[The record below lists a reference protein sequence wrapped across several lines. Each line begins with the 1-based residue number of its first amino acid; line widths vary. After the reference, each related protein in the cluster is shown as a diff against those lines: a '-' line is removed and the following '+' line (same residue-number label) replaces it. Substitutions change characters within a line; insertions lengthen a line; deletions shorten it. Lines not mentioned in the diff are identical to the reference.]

1 MNISKTE
8 FDKYI
13 KECRHET
20 LFNVLGW
27 DKGKDTLSPIKIGD
41 EMFHPRIIAEKR
53 GFQIISCDAEK
64 IPVLAVR
71 LKIANELK
79 KLYQKNI
86 IIFTNESKWEQVWL
100 HLYTR
105 DNRVKKVDIRYTNG
119 QDTERI
125 YQRASGLIFELDEQ
139 DNITIVD
146 VSKRVSENFAQN
158 TERVRK
164 RFYDNFK
171 KQHTMLLKFIK
182 GIKDTSDKEWY
193 ASIILNR
200 LMFCYFM
207 QRRRFLNNDRD
218 YLKNKL
224 NKCKAEFGKD
234 KFYSFYRNFLR
245 VLFEKGFG
253 TYEHDN
259 EIKKMIGD
267 IPYLNGGLF
276 DIHEVE
282 RKYADINISDEAF
295 ENIFAFFDTYE
306 WHLDSRDCATGNEI
320 NPDVLGYIF
329 EKYINDRA
337 KMGAYYT
344 QEDITDYISRNSILP
359 YLLESAN
366 AAYPQAFERDGAVWE
381 MLKNSGDKYI
391 FESVKKGVNE
401 PLPENIAAGL
411 DTEAPDLLK
420 RREHWNKTAPE
431 EYALPTE
438 IWREVIER
446 RKRYEEVSTLIK
458 KGKITEINDFITY
471 NLDITSFVIDL
482 LDNIEDPKFIQE
494 FYKNL
499 QKITVLDPT
508 CGSGAFLFAARNIME
523 PLYDSCLNRM
533 SDYLSHDYKGSLERG
548 LKKFFEENLKLM
560 NNEIH
565 PSKQYFIYKS
575 IILNNLYG
583 VDIMHEAVETAKL
596 RLFLKL
602 VSTADPDYTHKNI
615 GIEPLPDID
624 FNIKAGN
631 TLVGIA
637 NQEEIKLVMFG
648 NAFGAQFENQIKTD
662 MKDFAHAI
670 SEYKD
675 LQLEENGYNDDNFH
689 NAKKKLINMQNKL
702 KNTLDDLLRES
713 QYTGMPKEKWQIDYM
728 PFHWVAEFHSIIVN
742 NKGFDVIIGNPP
754 YVEYSD
760 VKKYYQIK
768 NYDTEKAG
776 NLYAYVLERG
786 FSLLLNNGYCGYIIP
801 ISSISSTRAK
811 SFQTLIS
818 MKELWQ
824 SSYSNRPAKLFYG
837 VEQRLTILIMKN
849 NKERPKIYNAS
860 YAHWYSE
867 EREILFEQTHYVSM
881 DYICKIGNSIE
892 KSILQK
898 ILSDTKPLGLCTE
911 FFNGSEQICYFHDAP
926 TYWIRAMSFNPRE
939 GYESEKSNHYK
950 EIHCI
955 SERIKNLAT
964 SILNSSTFYL
974 FFKTISNCRDFT
986 MKEIEDFRINNDILK
1001 HNFNKIT
1008 EKLMQSYVKNRTVRG
1023 RLYASGKI
1031 DYYEYYPKDS
1041 KPIIDGIDIIL
1052 SKYYGF
1058 TQDELDY
1065 IINYD
1070 IKYRMGVES
1079 GEN

>member
-1 MNISKTE
+1 
-8 FDKYI
+8 
-13 KECRHET
+13 
-20 LFNVLGW
+20 
-27 DKGKDTLSPIKIGD
+27 
-41 EMFHPRIIAEKR
+41 
-53 GFQIISCDAEK
+53 
-64 IPVLAVR
+64 
-71 LKIANELK
+71 
-79 KLYQKNI
+79 
-86 IIFTNESKWEQVWL
+86 
-100 HLYTR
+100 
-105 DNRVKKVDIRYTNG
+105 
-119 QDTERI
+119 
-125 YQRASGLIFELDEQ
+125 
-139 DNITIVD
+139 
-146 VSKRVSENFAQN
+146 
-158 TERVRK
+158 
-164 RFYDNFK
+164 
-171 KQHTMLLKFIK
+171 
-182 GIKDTSDKEWY
+182 
-193 ASIILNR
+193 
-200 LMFCYFM
+200 M

-282 RKYADINISDEAF
+282 RKYPDINISDEAF

-508 CGSGAFLFAARNIME
+508 CGSGAFLFAALNILE

-548 LKKFFEENLKLM
+548 IKKFFEENLKLM

-637 NQEEIKLVMFG
+637 NQEEIKLAMFG
-648 NAFGAQFENQIKTD
+648 ELFGAHFENQIKTD

-670 SEYKD
+670 SEYKN

-689 NAKKKLINMQNKL
+689 NAKKLLIDRQNKL
-702 KNTLDDLLRES
+702 KNTLDDLLRGS
-713 QYTGMPKEKWQIDYM
+713 QYTGMPKEKWQMDYM
-728 PFHWVAEFHSIIVN
+728 PFHWVAEFYSIIVE

-754 YVEYSD
+754 YVEYSAIRQ
-760 VKKYYQIK
+760 VYQIK
-768 NYDTEKAG
+768 NYDTERAG
-776 NLYAYVLERG
+776 NLYAYVIER
-786 FSLLLNNGYCGYIIP
+786 SLRLMRNMSKIGMITQMSGYCTPRMAPYQQYLYNNLSNCF
-801 ISSISSTRAK
+801 IS
-811 SFQTLIS
+811 F
-818 MKELWQ
+818 
-824 SSYSNRPAKLFYG
+824 YDDRPGKLFDIEHIRVGIMLGEKG
-837 VEQRLTILIMKN
+837 VVDNLILSTTNYIKFKSEFRRYVFDLIRYYKSTNSKKEGTIL
-849 NKERPKIYNAS
+849 
-860 YAHWYSE
+860 
-867 EREILFEQTHYVSM
+867 
-881 DYICKIGNSIE
+881 KIGNVYDDNIAEKILLSKNKLLDYTVDYTNDNYVYYGSGYGYFGKILTE
-892 KSILQK
+892 KSYFKGEYINKSTGDKYIYFDEKFNNNVFVALMNST
-898 ILSDTKPLGLCTE
+898 LFYWFYVNYSDGHNFTKTV
-911 FFNGSEQICYFHDAP
+911 I
-926 TYWIRAMSFNPRE
+926 
-939 GYESEKSNHYK
+939 
-950 EIHCI
+950 
-955 SERIKNLAT
+955 T
-964 SILNSSTFYL
+964 SIPFQYPSDKVLHALIKKNADLMKDLNKNS
-974 FFKTISNCRDFT
+974 
-986 MKEIEDFRINNDILK
+986 
-1001 HNFNKIT
+1001 KI
-1008 EKLMQSYVKNRTVRG
+1008 K
-1023 RLYASGKI
+1023 YANYKATGKVE
-1031 DYYEYYPKDS
+1031 YGEYYPKLS
-1041 KPIIDGIDIIL
+1041 KRIIDQIDSIL
-1052 SKYYGF
+1052 AKYYGF
-1058 TQDELDY
+1058 TQEELDY